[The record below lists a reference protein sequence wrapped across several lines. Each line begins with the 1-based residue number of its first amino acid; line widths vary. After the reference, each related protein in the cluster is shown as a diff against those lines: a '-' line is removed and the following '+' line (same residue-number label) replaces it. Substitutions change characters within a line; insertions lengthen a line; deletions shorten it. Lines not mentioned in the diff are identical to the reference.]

1 MQMTEQY
8 KYYAFISYSSK
19 DIKWG
24 KQLHKKLES
33 YRLPATICSK
43 KGWKRKP
50 IDPVFFAPYEI
61 QPGDLPEELKKR
73 LRQSRNLIV
82 ICSPNSAQS
91 DWVAKEIAYFNS
103 LNRPNSIYFFI
114 IDGIPHSKEKEYEC
128 LNPIV
133 NKLGMPEI
141 LGVNINE
148 KVYRWPWLN
157 KERAFVQ
164 LVTKLLGIEFDTIWQ
179 RHKRMLLQRA
189 ISGFILAVLFV
200 LAIVAVHHISTPV
213 DIIVSLKEE
222 SSYNSNLPQ
231 LKDAHIIL
239 YLKDS
244 TSREIIISN
253 VNERGVFKNI
263 PYENLN
269 SKVHVKATCL
279 HYNKIDE
286 WIILSSNLELGISR
300 DENFFGDIHFELWD
314 SKINSPVR
322 NYPISIEGYNNTTND
337 HGQISFFI
345 PLDKQKRVYYP
356 IATNFVFLDSI
367 VMPIHKEHIHI
378 IEGYS
383 TEY

>member
-222 SSYNSNLPQ
+222 SSYNGNLPQ

>member
-24 KQLHKKLES
+24 KQLHRKLES

-114 IDGIPHSKEKEYEC
+114 IDGIPHSNEKEYEC
-128 LNPIV
+128 LNPIID
-133 NKLGMPEI
+133 KLGMPEI

-200 LAIVAVHHISTPV
+200 FAIIVVHHISTPI

-222 SSYNSNLPQ
+222 SNYNSNLPQ
-231 LKDAHIIL
+231 LKDAHITL

-244 TSREIIISN
+244 TSREIIIPN
-253 VNERGVFKNI
+253 VNEKGVFKNI

-279 HYNKIDE
+279 HFNNIDE

-300 DENFFGDIHFELWD
+300 DENFYGDIHFELWD

-322 NYPISIEGYNNTTND
+322 NYPISIEGYNNTTNEN
-337 HGQISFFI
+337 GQISFFI
-345 PLDKQKRVYYP
+345 PLDKQKKVYYP

-383 TEY
+383 TED

>member
-33 YRLPATICSK
+33 YRLPATLCSK

-133 NKLGMPEI
+133 DKLGMPEI

-200 LAIVAVHHISTPV
+200 LAIVVVHHISTPV

-231 LKDAHIIL
+231 LKDAHITL

-244 TSREIIISN
+244 TSREIIIPN
-253 VNERGVFKNI
+253 VNEKGVFKNI
-263 PYENLN
+263 PYDNLN

-279 HYNKIDE
+279 HYNNIDK

-300 DENFFGDIHFELWD
+300 DENFYGDIHFELWD

-322 NYPISIEGYNNTTND
+322 NYPVSIEGYNNTTNE

-345 PLDKQKRVYYP
+345 PLDKQKKVYYP

-383 TEY
+383 TED

>member
-103 LNRPNSIYFFI
+103 FNRPNSIYFFI

-279 HYNKIDE
+279 HYNKIDK

>member
-8 KYYAFISYSSK
+8 KYFAFISYSSK

-24 KQLHKKLES
+24 KKLHKKLEN
-33 YRLPATICSK
+33 YRLPATICRK
-43 KGWKRKP
+43 KSWKRKP

-103 LNRPNSIYFFI
+103 LNRPNSIFFFI

-133 NKLGMPEI
+133 DKLGMPEI

-179 RHKRMLLQRA
+179 RHKRMLVQRA
-189 ISGFILAVLFV
+189 ISGFILVVLFV
-200 LAIVAVHHISTPV
+200 CAIVVVHHTSTPV

-222 SSYNSNLPQ
+222 SNYNSNLPQ
-231 LKDAHIIL
+231 LKDAHITL
-239 YLKDS
+239 FLKDS
-244 TSREIIISN
+244 TSREIIIPN
-253 VNERGVFKNI
+253 VNEKGIFKNI

-269 SKVHVKATCL
+269 NKVRVKVTCL
-279 HYNKIDE
+279 HYNNIDG
-286 WIILSSNLELGISR
+286 WIKLSSNIELVISR
-300 DENFFGDIHFELWD
+300 DENFYGDIHFELWD
-314 SKINSPVR
+314 SKTNSPVR
-322 NYPISIEGYNNTTND
+322 NFPVNIEGYNNTTNEY
-337 HGQISFFI
+337 GQISFFI
-345 PLDKQKRVYYP
+345 PLNKQKKVYYP
-356 IATNFVFLDSI
+356 IATNFIFLDSI

-383 TEY
+383 TED

>member
-103 LNRPNSIYFFI
+103 LNRSNSIYFFI

-189 ISGFILAVLFV
+189 ISGFISAVLFV

-279 HYNKIDE
+279 YYNKIDE

>member
-133 NKLGMPEI
+133 NKLGMSEI

-383 TEY
+383 TED